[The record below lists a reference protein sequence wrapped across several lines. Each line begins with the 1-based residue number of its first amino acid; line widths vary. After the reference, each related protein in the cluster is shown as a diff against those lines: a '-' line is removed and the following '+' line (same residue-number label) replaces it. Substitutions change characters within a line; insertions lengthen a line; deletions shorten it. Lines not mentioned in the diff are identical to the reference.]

1 MCSSSCSL
9 EKKSSFFS
17 FTGCQRLRSFQITP
31 GVLWCRDVK
40 AHSETSFSGANS
52 DRSVRFHPHA
62 SWNCWET
69 LHEEI
74 GGCRF
79 GSRPVQTFVLRTDR
93 LVLDLKDFPPTWKK
107 SEALPPSG
115 LLLAT
120 QAERIKWSRC
130 FALGCKG
137 WQTAASSHT
146 DPDLWVC
153 SLQESTGENPTFMFH
168 IQTVRRRQPPWRRQ
182 RDSKTQKKAG
192 KHHVVNSNSCELLLQ
207 KRCFKLHVVKVEVK
221 GRMKRSGCCSERLHP
236 TRPLTVRKPLCFPEY
251 MNGMMGR
258 SDKCVHGCCVPSDR
272 RKGDERGRKSVWQR

>member
-1 MCSSSCSL
+1 MKLLGNSARGNWRLQVWFTTCSDVCASHWSAGFGL
-9 EKKSSFFS
+9 E
-17 FTGCQRLRSFQITP
+17 GQ
-31 GVLWCRDVK
+31 
-40 AHSETSFSGANS
+40 
-52 DRSVRFHPHA
+52 
-62 SWNCWET
+62 
-69 LHEEI
+69 
-74 GGCRF
+74 
-79 GSRPVQTFVLRTDR
+79 
-93 LVLDLKDFPPTWKK
+93 TWKK

-153 SLQESTGENPTFMFH
+153 SLQESTSENPTFMFH
-168 IQTVRRRQPPWRRQ
+168 IQTVRRHQPPWRRQ

-236 TRPLTVRKPLCFPEY
+236 TRPLTVRKPRQASVFPWIHEWDD
-251 MNGMMGR
+251 GTLR
-258 SDKCVHGCCVPSDR
+258 
-272 RKGDERGRKSVWQR
+272 